1 MATSLSVDEWET
13 AVGNFGMASFFFF
26 YVSGAKGCLWRYEGE
41 WEGAGDER
49 TLWKLDQRWTW

>member
-26 YVSGAKGCLWRYEGE
+26 MSAERRDACGDVKGNGKVRVTK
-41 WEGAGDER
+41 ER
-49 TLWKLDQRWTW
+49 CGN